1 MDDKTFNDREKPLIL
16 IVDDE
21 PKNLQVLGNMLR
33 ERDYKVSAATNGRQA
48 LEMTDISH
56 PDLILLDIIMP
67 EPDGLQVCKQL
78 KASEEKK
85 DIPVIFLTAKTDTE
99 DIVKGFELG
108 AVDYIT
114 KPFNL
119 TELLA
124 RVKTHL
130 ELRKA
135 QKEMIKLEQKNAL
148 LAMAITA
155 NHEINQPLTVL
166 QGNLELFQNSID
178 KTKLTDKQL
187 NYLTKMEKSIEKIQA
202 ILEKISD
209 FDSVHFEDYLEDK
222 KMAIFNK
229 E

>member
-1 MDDKTFNDREKPLIL
+1 MDNTTFIEHEKPLIL

-33 ERDYKVSAATNGRQA
+33 ESDYKVSAATDGRKA
-48 LEMTDISH
+48 LEMMERLR
-56 PDLILLDIIMP
+56 PDLILLDIIMS
-67 EPDGLQVCKQL
+67 EPDGLQVCERL
-78 KASEEKK
+78 KACEEKK

-114 KPFNL
+114 KPFNV

-135 QKEMIKLEQKNAL
+135 QKDMIKLEQKNAL

-166 QGNLELFQNSID
+166 QGNLELFQRSID
-178 KTKLTDKQL
+178 KTGLTDKQQNFL
-187 NYLTKMEKSIEKIQA
+187 NRIEKSLVKIQGV
-202 ILEKISD
+202 LG
-209 FDSVHFEDYLEDK
+209 
-222 KMAIFNK
+222 KMAVFDK
-229 E
+229 G

>member
-33 ERDYKVSAATNGRQA
+33 ERDYNVSAAANGRQA
-48 LEMTDISH
+48 LEMTDRFR
-56 PDLILLDIIMP
+56 PDLILLDIIMS
-67 EPDGLQVCKQL
+67 EPDGLQVCEQL
-78 KASEEKK
+78 KASREKK
-85 DIPVIFLTAKTDTE
+85 DIPVIFLTAKTDSE

-114 KPFNL
+114 KPFNVM
-119 TELLA
+119 ELMA
-124 RVKTHL
+124 RVNTHL

-166 QGNLELFQNSID
+166 QGNLELFRRSID
-178 KTKLTDKQL
+178 KTGLSDKQQNFL
-187 NYLTKMEKSIEKIQA
+187 NKMEKSLARIQV
-202 ILEKISD
+202 ILGKISN
-209 FDSVHFEDYLEDK
+209 FDSVHYENYLEDK
-222 KMAIFNK
+222 KMAVFDK
-229 E
+229 